1 MNFREEFFSDL
12 ATQLGFVFVARSG
25 RPYSVT
31 FDNGGV
37 FNDSASGNDN
47 ALLYVPTGLTDPNVV
62 YVDNVV
68 GGNVVQ
74 TAADAAAGLDSYIN
88 ANKCIAKYRGQSI
101 PRNSCRNDWFFD
113 LDMRLSQELPGPG
126 RLFGV
131 EDKIQVFADFNNVLN
146 LIDSGANLFRS
157 RNYTTPLITGGVD
170 GNGRYVMKGFSPD
183 DTNFQN
189 LSASLWRIQLGVR
202 YEF

>member
-1 MNFREEFFSDL
+1 M
-12 ATQLGFVFVARSG
+12 
-25 RPYSVT
+25 
-31 FDNGGV
+31 
-37 FNDSASGNDN
+37 
-47 ALLYVPTGLTDPNVV
+47 
-62 YVDNVV
+62 
-68 GGNVVQ
+68 VQ